1 MSENLASQRTYA
13 LIGHGG
19 CGKTSVAEMLLFTAG
34 AIPRLGKIEEGA
46 TTLDYEP
53 EEIKRRGSTQ
63 PGLAAFQFQKNRHF
77 LLDIPGDGSFNGD
90 LPYLLRAVDGVV
102 FVKLAA
108 Q

>member
-53 EEIKRRGSTQ
+53 EEVKRRGSTSARQ
-63 PGLAAFQFQKNRHF
+63 PT
-77 LLDIPGDGSFNGD
+77 LLIAYSSSWA
-90 LPYLLRAVDGVV
+90 R
-102 FVKLAA
+102 
-108 Q
+108 